1 MFRTKVIP
9 KISTI
14 KIIHKDSILA
24 LGSCFAQHIGDNFQD
39 NKFNI
44 ITNPFGTIFNPI
56 SIFKLVNMAAHKLTL
71 GSEEIIESHGIFHHL
86 DLHSDL
92 SNVHKRSL
100 LENANDVLN
109 NIGSQLPHTSIIIYT
124 FGTSAVHEWKE
135 TGEIVANCHKLPAKN
150 FNKRMLEIEEVVQGF
165 SANYNLLKNIN
176 KEVRVILTVSPV
188 RHQKESFEQN
198 NVSKSTLRLACEK
211 IIQQFE
217 GVDYFPAFEIMM
229 DDLRDYRFYEE
240 DMLHPNSVAVD
251 YIWQKF
257 KDVYFDEELKQFIIK
272 WDKIR
277 KAIAH
282 KPFNKDSDQHQL
294 FLKNTIAL
302 LNEFKHEID
311 ITPELDLLKS
321 RLI

>member
-1 MFRTKVIP
+1 
-9 KISTI
+9 
-14 KIIHKDSILA
+14 
-24 LGSCFAQHIGDNFQD
+24 
-39 NKFNI
+39 
-44 ITNPFGTIFNPI
+44 
-56 SIFKLVNMAAHKLTL
+56 LTL
-71 GSEEIIESHGIFHHL
+71 ESEDIIKSHGIYHHL

-92 SNVHKRSL
+92 SNAHKKSL
-100 LENANDVLN
+100 LTNANDVLN
-109 NIGSQLPHTSIIIYT
+109 NIGSQLPHTAIIIYT
-124 FGTSAVHEWKE
+124 FGTSMVHEWKE
-135 TGEIVANCHKLPAKN
+135 TGEIVANCHKIPAKN

-165 SANYNLLKNIN
+165 SANYYHLKNIN

-198 NVSKSTLRLACEK
+198 NVSKSILRLACEK

-229 DDLRDYRFYEE
+229 DDLRDYRFYEK

-257 KDVYFDEELKQFIIK
+257 QDVYFEEEQKHFFLK

-282 KPFNKDSDQHQL
+282 KPFNSNSDQHQS

-302 LNEFKHEID
+302 LNDFKHEID
-311 ITPELDLLKS
+311 ITPEVDLLKS
-321 RLI
+321 QLI